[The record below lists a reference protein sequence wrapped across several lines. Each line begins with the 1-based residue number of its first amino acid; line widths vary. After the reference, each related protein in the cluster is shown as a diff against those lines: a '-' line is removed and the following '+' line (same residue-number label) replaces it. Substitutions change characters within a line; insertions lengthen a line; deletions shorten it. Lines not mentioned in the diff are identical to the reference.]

1 MNECMLNLFLVAWF
15 VGYVLLLPPFR
26 STKQSLGNVYFELHP
41 GFKVGLVAPCCA
53 S

>member
-1 MNECMLNLFLVAWF
+1 MNGCMLNLSIVAWF
-15 VGYVLLLPPFR
+15 VGYVLPLPLFR

-41 GFKVGLVAPCCA
+41 GFKVELVAPCCA